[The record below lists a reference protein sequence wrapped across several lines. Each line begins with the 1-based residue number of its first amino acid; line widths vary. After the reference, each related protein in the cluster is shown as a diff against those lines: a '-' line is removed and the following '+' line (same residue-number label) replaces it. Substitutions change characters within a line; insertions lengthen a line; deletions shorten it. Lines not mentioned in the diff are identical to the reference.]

1 VITVRPMTSADT
13 DAAGEI
19 LLGAFSQVY
28 RQRGHASPFPNI
40 ESAVWLARAY
50 LDLDPTGCAIAD
62 SPMGPVG
69 VGFVHVRGLVASI
82 GPLAAR
88 PGAPRGVGR
97 ALLAHLEAVATGT
110 RSFRL
115 FQDAFNPD
123 SFGLYAREG
132 YEIRDV
138 APYLLALE
146 LEPPR
151 GTALPGV
158 SRMSPVDLPTISR
171 FDRGH
176 QEADRARDLELLLAN
191 GAGLKYEGPRGIGGY
206 LFYRALPSRIVLGP
220 ALADDERILCT
231 LIDAVAVSHTGR
243 SAVMRASCAAP
254 RVLRHALARG
264 FRVDH
269 LGNLM
274 VKGDVR
280 IPSTQLYALFP
291 ESL

>member
-1 VITVRPMTSADT
+1 VIKVRPLTSADA

-19 LLGAFSQVY
+19 LLTAFSQVY
-28 RQRGHASPFPNI
+28 RQRGHAPPFPNL

-50 LDLDPTGCAIAD
+50 LDLDPQGCALAEG
-62 SPMGPVG
+62 PLGPVC
-69 VGFVHVRGLVASI
+69 VGFVHVRGAVASI

-97 ALLAHLEAVATGT
+97 ALLSHLETVAGGA
-110 RSFRL
+110 RSLRL

-123 SFGLYAREG
+123 SFGLYVREG
-132 YEIRDV
+132 YEVRDL

-151 GTALPGV
+151 TGAPPGV
-158 SRMSPVDLPTISR
+158 SRISPPDLAAIAR
-171 FDRGH
+171 FDRSH

-191 GAGLKYEGPRGIGGY
+191 GAGLMYDGSRGVRGY

-220 ALADDERILCT
+220 ALADDEPVLCT
-231 LIDAVAVSHTGR
+231 LLDALAATHRGR
-243 SAVMRASCAAP
+243 AAVMRGSCASP
-254 RVLRHALARG
+254 RVLRHALDRG

-274 VKGDVR
+274 VKGEVR
-280 IPSTQLYALFP
+280 LPPSQLYALFP